1 MKQFLIL
8 FIILNFSSFTK
19 EEIIIRND
27 NNMNCYISVDVFV
40 NEIAS
45 NNYINY
51 FNNYGFNP
59 QNCNLR
65 NTNTN
70 TKDQT
75 CCYISLKYEGV
86 WHYACV
92 GVEMGKY
99 KGSKFLKNYFDDV
112 SKNNQYLANLDY
124 KKDLKVDCF
133 SKNLNIY
140 ILLFLIIIF
149 LF

>member
-8 FIILNFSSFTK
+8 FIILTLRSFTK
-19 EEIIIRND
+19 EEIIIRNG
-27 NNMNCYISVDVFV
+27 NNNWECYNSLKDFIDGITSV
-40 NEIAS
+40 
-45 NNYINY
+45 NYY
-51 FNNYGFNP
+51 EKYYGFNA
-59 QNCNLR
+59 QNCNQR
-65 NTNTN
+65 NTI

-75 CCYISLKYEGV
+75 CCYISLKYEDV
-86 WHYACV
+86 WYYACV
-92 GVEMGKY
+92 GVEMEKY
-99 KGSKFLKNYFDDV
+99 KGSKFLKNYFDEE
-112 SKNNQYLANLDY
+112 SKNNQFPANFDY